1 MSFLR
6 VIKDKAFL
14 EGTAYIELMPGRYT
28 GECWNQGSLFLD
40 EDTFGFFEGIISNQL
55 PEYDHYAFTEVSSSR
70 WEPIV
75 SRLKGF
81 AAEVRA
87 AREPA
92 ELPRDIYYFM
102 NDTEQR
108 FAEEFSE
115 NSRRLQEVA
124 SELATWLE
132 TAANNNDA
140 VTILGL

>member
-6 VIKDKAFL
+6 IIKDKAHL
-14 EGTAYIELMPGRYT
+14 KGTAYIELMPGKYK

-40 EDTFGFFEGIISNQL
+40 EDTFGFFEGIISKHL

-70 WEPIV
+70 WQSIV
-75 SRLKGF
+75 ARLKGF

-87 AREPA
+87 ARRPA
-92 ELPRDIYYFM
+92 DLPSDIYYFM

-108 FAEEFSE
+108 FNEEFSE
-115 NSRRLQEVA
+115 SAQRLQEVT
-124 SELATWLE
+124 SELAGWLE
-132 TAANNNDA
+132 TAAKNNDA